1 MRGKAHLERQVNRTP
16 KVMTIFGTRPE
27 VIKLGPVVGELEACE
42 GLRVVNVFSGQH
54 NEMVRPFLELFGF
67 HVQHDLAVM
76 RPNQTPAEV
85 CARVLEALDPVLELE
100 RPEIVL
106 VQGDTTTVLAGALA
120 AFYRKI
126 PVGHIEAG
134 LRSGDA
140 WSPFPE
146 EMNRRMVTRLATY
159 HFAATEWNRATLLAE
174 GVADTQILVTGNP
187 VVQALHT
194 LLPRCKASATVQKL
208 LQATAG
214 QKRVLLTTHRR
225 ESFGEPM
232 EANLRALRDFVE
244 RHDDVALIFPVHLN
258 PQVQGPT
265 REILSGHPRI
275 HLAPPLGYEDFVVV
289 LSNAWLIVSDSGG
302 VQEEAPTLGK
312 PVLVLRANT
321 ERPEGIEAGVARLVG
336 GSADSLRRLL
346 EGCYL
351 DGSWAEEVRQVS
363 NPFGQEDSGRKIAVA
378 VEKIVKR
385 GNGREL
391 KPSDATTSIRL

>member
-1 MRGKAHLERQVNRTP
+1 MSQTP

-159 HFAATEWNRATLLAE
+159 HFAATEWNRAALLAE
-174 GVADTQILVTGNP
+174 GVAGTQILVTGNP

-194 LLPRCKASATVQKL
+194 LLPRCTASARVEKL
-208 LQATAG
+208 VQATAG
-214 QKRVLLTTHRR
+214 QKCVLLTTHRR
-225 ESFGEPM
+225 ESFGAPM
-232 EANLRALRDFVE
+232 KANLRALRDFVE
-244 RHDDVALIFPVHLN
+244 RHQDVALIFPVHLN

-265 REILSGHPRI
+265 QKILSGHPRI
-275 HLAPPLGYEDFVVV
+275 HLTPPLGYEDFVIL
-289 LSNAWLIVSDSGG
+289 LSSAWLIVSDSGG

-312 PVLVLRANT
+312 PVLVLRENT

-336 GSADSLRRLL
+336 GSAENLRRLL
-346 EGCYL
+346 EECYL
-351 DGSWAEEVRQVS
+351 DGSWAQRVGKVS
-363 NPFGQEDSGRKIAVA
+363 NPFGQEDSGRKIALA

-391 KPSDATTSIRL
+391 KPGDATTSIPL